1 MIQLSINKINQGE
14 NMKQTQ
20 KIILLS
26 STLAFM
32 IFTTGCEIYD
42 CEAAETEATALGEI
56 VITSPTM
63 DNCTAWIDKMK
74 EYDDEGCGETESGAN
89 DINCA
94 EFVCQMQEANFMIY
108 GLSMLFS
115 FDSTTYCTYYDS
127 TGMAMQEL
135 VNAGGCASYSILTPG
150 VAVTQAM
157 VDEYTSSGCDWGDS
171 TTVNSVI
178 PGQGRLTKV
187 NIKGSNE
194 LIKLEELLDQ
204 IPDNYS
210 SPMIKRLNRI
220 LAD

>member
-1 MIQLSINKINQGE
+1 
-14 NMKQTQ
+14 MKQIQ
-20 KIILLS
+20 SVILLS
-26 STLAFM
+26 SILILSMFFA
-32 IFTTGCEIYD
+32 GCEVYD
-42 CEAAETEATALGEI
+42 CEAAETEAMALSETFT
-56 VITSPTM
+56 TSITM

-89 DINCA
+89 DFNC
-94 EFVCQMQEANFMIY
+94 EEVVCATQEAYMFIY
-108 GLSMLFS
+108 AFSMAFS
-115 FDSTTYCTYYDS
+115 IDSTTYCTYYDS
-127 TGMAMQEL
+127 TGMAMQEI
-135 VNAGGCASYSILTPG
+135 VNAGGCASYSALTAG
-150 VAVTQAM
+150 EAVTQAM

-204 IPDNYS
+204 IPENYS

-220 LAD
+220 LSD